1 MPQYK
6 APLRDVRF
14 LLNEVFDYEGHYKG
28 LPGGDEATPDMVDAI
43 LEGCATFCEEVLAP
57 LNLPGDLE
65 GCIGAPTEGAVLESL
80 RQRFADKEVRVCFES
95 K

>member
-1 MPQYK
+1 MGVVVI
-6 APLRDVRF
+6 VR
-14 LLNEVFDYEGHYKG
+14 LHLWRTSIEGWFGHWTA
-28 LPGGDEATPDMVDAI
+28 ES
-43 LEGCATFCEEVLAP
+43 
-57 LNLPGDLE
+57 GDLE